1 MNDDCECGVD
11 ALEDNSGL
19 SGDMDRDL
27 GERSG
32 LPVTSDFGLGD
43 DEGVVASFERVFR
56 VREFL
61 DLCRDVLRKSE
72 LSRGRL

>member
-1 MNDDCECGVD
+1 
-11 ALEDNSGL
+11 
-19 SGDMDRDL
+19 MDRDL

-61 DLCRDVLRKSE
+61 DVCRDVLRKSE

>member
-1 MNDDCECGVD
+1 
-11 ALEDNSGL
+11 
-19 SGDMDRDL
+19 MDRDL

-32 LPVTSDFGLGD
+32 LPVTSGFGLGD

-61 DLCRDVLRKSE
+61 DVCRDVMRKSE